1 MLRGIG
7 CAAGEGNQNSGDTK
21 MMKSIIAASA
31 LSTLTIFAFVGVAQ
45 AQVNCPPPGTST
57 KGCVHTPTTP
67 QLPQVPPKQ

>member
-1 MLRGIG
+1 
-7 CAAGEGNQNSGDTK
+7 
-21 MMKSIIAASA
+21 MMKSNIAALA